1 MSFIDATNDGRVW
14 KRMKVILPEKQ
25 IYHVTSTERKT
36 RGPEAKQTKAEV
48 SYLVFEVLIGGRKMT

>member
-1 MSFIDATNDGRVW
+1 
-14 KRMKVILPEKQ
+14 MKVILPEKQ